1 MSKTMND
8 LLFKSAVGPAITT
21 LLLTGCMVGP
31 KYHPP
36 SSSATA
42 TAPPVVYKESPTQF
56 QETDGWKVA
65 QPQDAM
71 LHGKW
76 WEIYNDP
83 ELNALEDKLNID
95 NQNIKQFFENFMTSR
110 TLIAEAHSQLLPTVG
125 TTASYSA
132 SRSSSNLTNSPSAN
146 TGRVSSVGSLPFDVS
161 WAPDLWG
168 KVRNTI
174 HEQQYN
180 AQLSAADLENER
192 LLEQASLAAFF
203 FEIRGQ
209 DALQQLLNDTVEA
222 DRKAVEL
229 ARARYETGVDQ
240 RLSLVEAEATLQ
252 AVQSQAINLGV
263 ARAQFEHAIS
273 VLVGTNP
280 SQFSI
285 PVKPLLTNAPAI
297 PLGMPSGLLER
308 RPDIAAAERR
318 MAAANAQIGI
328 AYAAYYPTLNI
339 SASYGYESSNF
350 SHFFNLGSKF
360 WSVGPSLSETIYDGG
375 LRRATVNQFI
385 TTYNADVAT
394 YRQTVLTAF
403 QQVEDSL
410 AAVRLLSQQILKQ
423 QQAVTS
429 SEEALK
435 LEIAR
440 YETGVDPYLNVVTLQ
455 TTLLSNQQTLASL
468 HVQEMTASVTLIE
481 ALGGGWELSQEALT
495 GELTRRRIPI
505 PSPKSAM
512 PKDVREPDP
521 AIDRFV
527 DLAPEDCVWEF
538 AETEDALA
546 ASEALRASGIESS
559 VILPRA
565 DTLDMGAPR
574 LAVSP
579 QDVQRTEAILS
590 KPIPEEFRI
599 LVRTR
604 DEFVVPCCRRCG
616 SVDPLLESIEP
627 TNQWRCDQCGHTWSE
642 ESVSSID

>member
-1 MSKTMND
+1 MINLRLK
-8 LLFKSAVGPAITT
+8 FAVLPAITT

-31 KYHPP
+31 KYHAP
-36 SSSATA
+36 SPSAAA
-42 TAPPVVYKESPTQF
+42 TAPPVAYKESPTQF

-95 NQNIKQFFENFMTSR
+95 NQNIKQFFENFMTAR
-110 TLIAEAHSQLLPTVG
+110 TLVAEAHSQLLPTVG
-125 TTASYSA
+125 TTLSYQASQT
-132 SRSSSNLTNSPSAN
+132 SSNLTNSSNAN
-146 TGRVSSVGSLPFDVS
+146 TGKTSSIGSLPFDVS

-180 AQLSAADLENER
+180 AQLSEADLENEK
-192 LLEQASLAAFF
+192 LTEQASLAAFF

-222 DRKAVEL
+222 DKKALEL
-229 ARARYETGVDQ
+229 TRAQYETGIGD
-240 RLSLVEAEATLQ
+240 RLSVVEAESTLQ
-252 AVQSQAINLGV
+252 TVQSQAINLGV
-263 ARAQFEHAIS
+263 ARAQFEHAIA
-273 VLVGTNP
+273 VLVGANP

-285 PVKPLLTNAPAI
+285 PVKPLLTDAPVI

-308 RPDIAAAERR
+308 RPDVAAAERKL
-318 MAAANAQIGI
+318 AAANAQIGI
-328 AYAAYYPTLNI
+328 AYAAYYPSLTL
-339 SASYGYESSNF
+339 SATYGYESSNF
-350 SHFFNLGSKF
+350 SHFFNLASKF
-360 WSVGPSLSETIYDGG
+360 WSVGPSLSETVYDGG

-435 LEIAR
+435 LETAR

-455 TTLLSNQQTLASL
+455 TTLLSNQETLASL
-468 HVQEMTASVTLIE
+468 HVQEMTNSVTLIE
-481 ALGGGWELSQEALT
+481 ALGGGWDLSQLPT
-495 GELTRRRIPI
+495 
-505 PSPKSAM
+505 
-512 PKDVREPDP
+512 P
-521 AIDRFV
+521 AEVSKKLDK
-527 DLAPEDCVWEF
+527 
-538 AETEDALA
+538 AET
-546 ASEALRASGIESS
+546 
-559 VILPRA
+559 
-565 DTLDMGAPR
+565 
-574 LAVSP
+574 
-579 QDVQRTEAILS
+579 AIQ
-590 KPIPEEFRI
+590 K
-599 LVRTR
+599 
-604 DEFVVPCCRRCG
+604 
-616 SVDPLLESIEP
+616 
-627 TNQWRCDQCGHTWSE
+627 
-642 ESVSSID
+642 

>member
-1 MSKTMND
+1 MSRTTLKTMNE
-8 LLFKSAVGPAITT
+8 LRLKSAVWPAIMT

-36 SSSATA
+36 SPSVAA
-42 TAPPVVYKESPTQF
+42 TAPPAEYKESPTQF
-56 QETDGWKVA
+56 KDTDGWKVA

-83 ELNALEDKLNID
+83 ELNALEDRLNID
-95 NQNIKQFFENFMTSR
+95 NQNIKQFFENFMTAR
-110 TLIAEAHSQLLPTVG
+110 TLVAEAHSQLLPTVG
-125 TTASYSA
+125 TTLSYTASQSSA
-132 SRSSSNLTNSPSAN
+132 NLTNSPNAN
-146 TGRVSSVGSLPFDVS
+146 TGKVSSIGSLPFDVS

-168 KVRNTI
+168 RVRNTI

-180 AQLSAADLENER
+180 AQLSEADLENER
-192 LLEQASLAAFF
+192 LTEQASLAAFF
-203 FEIRGQ
+203 FQIRGQ

-222 DRKAVEL
+222 DKKALEFT
-229 ARARYETGVDQ
+229 RAQYETGIGD
-240 RLSLVEAEATLQ
+240 RLSVVEAESTLQ
-252 AVQSQAINLGV
+252 TVQSQAINLGV
-263 ARAQFEHAIS
+263 ARAQFEHAIA
-273 VLVGTNP
+273 VLVGANP

-285 PVKPLLTNAPAI
+285 PVKPLLTDAPAI
-297 PLGMPSGLLER
+297 PLGMPSALLER
-308 RPDIAAAERR
+308 RPDIAAAERK

-360 WSVGPSLSETIYDGG
+360 WSVGPSLSQTIYDGG

-435 LEIAR
+435 LEMAR

-468 HVQEMTASVTLIE
+468 HVLEMTNSVTLIE
-481 ALGGGWELSQEALT
+481 ALGGGWDLSQLPTPAQVSRKLD
-495 GELTRRRIPI
+495 
-505 PSPKSAM
+505 KS
-512 PKDVREPDP
+512 
-521 AIDRFV
+521 
-527 DLAPEDCVWEF
+527 
-538 AETEDALA
+538 ETT
-546 ASEALRASGIESS
+546 IE
-559 VILPRA
+559 
-565 DTLDMGAPR
+565 
-574 LAVSP
+574 
-579 QDVQRTEAILS
+579 
-590 KPIPEEFRI
+590 K
-599 LVRTR
+599 
-604 DEFVVPCCRRCG
+604 
-616 SVDPLLESIEP
+616 
-627 TNQWRCDQCGHTWSE
+627 
-642 ESVSSID
+642 